1 MSINCLS
8 SVQCIINKK
17 KGAAPLTEI
26 NLTSAINPM
35 PYNPDAYFSA
45 QSAIVRNSANNQ
57 VTACS
62 CTITNQTGN
71 FTFANGVYSFLCSS
85 TTAGSPGGSLVDAF
99 CGTNVY
105 NVWISHTYYNA
116 SGVYTGTVSTVTSGT
131 TVTGEWQQIKLPY
144 KLIITTYSVNS
155 NATGGGP
162 AWNQMWTKSF
172 YLCGSNDGTTWTT
185 IDNRSGLTCAA
196 NGFNSFTAPTQT
208 VGYMYFRLVG
218 QQIGAYNGQG
228 YKMAICLGLQG
239 IYKIV

>member
-8 SVQCIINKK
+8 TIQCIINKNRA
-17 KGAAPLTEI
+17 GPITQISLNYAQ
-26 NLTSAINPM
+26 NPM
-35 PYNPDAYFSA
+35 PSNPNAFFSA
-45 QSAIVRNSANNQ
+45 QSAIVRNSANSAI
-57 VTACS
+57 TACS

-71 FTFANGVYSFLCSS
+71 YTFANGVYSFLCSS
-85 TTAGSPGGSLVDAF
+85 TSAGSPGGSLVDAF
-99 CGTNVY
+99 VGTNVY
-105 NVWISHTYYNA
+105 NVWLSPLNYNA
-116 SGVYTGTVSTVTSGT
+116 SGVYIGSASTVSSGT

-155 NATGGGP
+155 NASGGGP

-196 NGFNSFTAPTQT
+196 NGFNFFTAPTQT
-208 VGYMYFRLVG
+208 LGYMYFRLVG
-218 QQIGAYNGQG
+218 QQIGSFSGQG
-228 YKMAICLGLQG
+228 YKLGVCVGLQG